1 MFSPL
6 SWILTLLLVS
16 YGFMLIVCHW
26 ILFDSIHC
34 IATLFIG
41 VGIFISAIA
50 FVIICRMLLFP
61 LSTLRRI
68 KRQVNTFRR
77 KLARRRLFKYK
88 HAQDLEMK
96 RIIIDDCEDRQ
107 GLSEGNELPRKAE
120 SNKLISEN
128 SSILHAE
135 DVLGLNN
142 TEASKETL
150 GSKSN
155 NSGVIGKSKLNG
167 EFIYADPS
175 VSVLASATSFVSSGA
190 NLHDETTE
198 DGVFVRSIMTK
209 QPKNKRVK
217 SSDNSKHG
225 SRFFSIIGDCASIT
239 ESSLNFNEEGGI
251 NSNRLN
257 TIRSR
262 AIHLYDRY
270 FLRGLTAFFS
280 KDFVQ
285 VALFLINIVWALLW
299 ALDSTY
305 LTRNSFKDPW
315 RVKKGAETLLLF
327 EGAFLWI
334 ADISLLYKILEE
346 ISLLSRGINGIITLK
361 YLITSTTFIPL
372 LEMLTTS
379 PILLLMKQSIGS
391 GSVTTLFMM
400 GFLRYFRVINPVPI
414 LAIVLSW
421 SSEVMRICI
430 VIIWT
435 IACVVLGFSGAMMII
450 ESPKPNFT
458 TLFDYFYF
466 TIITISTVGYGDYT
480 PSNFVSRLI
489 CIILIVF
496 TIIYVPNQ
504 ISKLVQLAQT
514 PPETVGVCNI
524 GVYDES
530 IFERDHI
537 HTTLVLVIGS
547 PSVKHLSYLLMEL
560 NQLNTN
566 IDYIRQF
573 NGKSGN
579 IIRYQPIVMLLT
591 NSDPRDYSALVKNS
605 QQALHTQLFVKKIK
619 NVESLKEDIDSI
631 KGFIYA
637 IYFWSDA
644 INAKVFSSGNVPQN
658 DCDNTHG
665 ANITE
670 HQSNKTEY
678 GGSNKLFSADR
689 VLDLERNTI
698 MTWYAVR
705 KFLDLKEYEFLYRS
719 KETGLLYSSSNSILG
734 KKSKNSDRKVNEYP
748 DPLCI
753 NSVIVFNGENSDFK
767 LDNALRDDHFYDLYG
782 IQDINTARRNVMT
795 NNPNL
800 QAPKNPEE
808 ISSYLFYLSRVSGS
822 DHQSN
827 MTKITNVVRD
837 RLSIEMN
844 KRPTSTRKNS
854 KSTIDEQKGSYT
866 PVYIAEI
873 RSRLLAKTAL
883 CPGFSTLLTNLF
895 NTIKIED
902 LELGESLH
910 NSINGIINE
919 CGGHRAH
926 HEYEGF
932 VSEYPRRQ
940 SRALS
945 EDTDLHELD
954 RMSALEMDFSELE
967 KGALNRMATID
978 ETLLYSTLDTASQ
991 SGILTRDYIRGT
1003 HCELMEIPLP
1013 SHLEGMQFLQI
1024 ASYIFEVH
1032 SMICIGIAVD
1042 VCEETSINR
1051 GGSNNSDFGSGN
1063 EELNSEFDDSIAGKS
1078 CEDDD
1083 HYNFIITSEDED
1095 YRENSNSNSEKNTTE
1110 IDSLESPNKDSIENG
1125 NFGTAQSKFKR
1136 LKLFPNK
1143 LKPTKSDEKNHGKFN
1158 LRSSIRSKPV
1168 KEEVKIFGI
1177 CKKKRILNPSDFI
1190 VGKRWKYGDMI
1201 IEEDAEI
1208 SLLIISNSRRKAFS
1222 FIHEKDNLDKKTERY
1237 KEPIVPKA
1245 KQTLNYVRLCL
1256 QGKTKLINNKLII
1269 PSWRVET
1276 PITPRIRKIE
1286 SSAGNSNQLR
1296 GQPPSPIHRELKYS
1310 KISKIEKISML
1321 CPSKIQGY
1329 IHGTTFILLVCEW
1342 PECLEEFLNGI
1353 ILNRSI
1359 PVGWDSYR
1367 YSNQRFRTSVP
1378 ISTQSLILSTIIV
1391 FLSNDSN
1398 ENYLQRPIVPP
1409 GCIGVYVKGSSSN
1422 DEDLIRSG
1430 LFYAHSIVVC
1440 SSNSVNSDSKV
1451 VTTCWRIHS
1460 LINMKIQA
1468 EVVLLKSKGSKFNN
1482 TCPLPK
1488 LKRKDSSKL
1497 DRNVDESKNKDLR
1510 LFDAKW
1516 NLWQWKV
1523 TANLAQITK
1532 KWLFEGGHLPP
1543 CFFPAIIADIR
1554 FEESLPLL
1562 DNTSWISLNEW
1573 DFSTCP
1579 TVISGRVLTTDMLI
1593 PIVFRNVRINPL
1605 LATSDSMKPLL
1616 GYNEKYNFFN
1626 SPVVYNDQLS
1636 SVDNPNSGLKKFYT
1650 GVSRIMPDCDS
1661 LPDYTEWG
1669 SLELISVPER
1679 FHGSCFS
1686 TLFKEMLIISGIVT
1700 VGIVRIIGNNMDVP
1714 ETLINQINLD
1724 ENIHTQINQP
1734 YRPKLNRSAPK
1745 FNINNRVLLLS
1756 PHPKHTI
1763 SKFDLIYVVTPVSKV
1778 Y

>member
-6 SWILTLLLVS
+6 SWILILLLVS
-16 YGFMLIVCHW
+16 YGFMLVVCHW
-26 ILFDSIHC
+26 LLFDSIQC
-34 IATLFIG
+34 IVTLFIG
-41 VGIFISAIA
+41 IGIFIFAVA
-50 FVIICRMLLFP
+50 FVIICRLLFFP
-61 LSTLRRI
+61 ISTLRII
-68 KRQVNTFRR
+68 KRQVNAFRR
-77 KLARRRLFKYK
+77 KLARRRIYKFKQV
-88 HAQDLEMK
+88 QDFEMQ
-96 RIIIDDCEDRQ
+96 RIIIDDGEERR
-107 GLSEGNELPRKAE
+107 GLPERKEHPKRADSRKLTLEG
-120 SNKLISEN
+120 ST
-128 SSILHAE
+128 ILHAE
-135 DVLGLNN
+135 EVLGTNIK
-142 TEASKETL
+142 EISKETL
-150 GSKSN
+150 GSKGNGS
-155 NSGVIGKSKLNG
+155 VVKVRSKLNG

-175 VSVLASATSFVSSGA
+175 ISVLASATSFVSSGA
-190 NLHDETTE
+190 NLHEETTE
-198 DGVFVRSIMTK
+198 DGTFVRSITTK
-209 QPKNKRVK
+209 PLKHKKTR
-217 SSDNSKHG
+217 SSGFSGHG
-225 SRFFSIIGDCASIT
+225 SKLFSFSEECTPIREAN
-239 ESSLNFNEEGGI
+239 LNFNEEGGI
-251 NSNRLN
+251 HTNKLNS
-257 TIRSR
+257 IRSR

-305 LTRNSFKDPW
+305 LTRSSFKDPW
-315 RVKKGAETLLLF
+315 KVKKGAEHLLLL

-379 PILLLMKQSIGS
+379 PILLLMKYSIGS

-400 GFLRYFRVINPVPI
+400 GFLRYFRVLNPVPI
-414 LAIVLSW
+414 LAVVLSW

-450 ESPKPNFT
+450 ESPRPNFT

-514 PPETVGVCNI
+514 PPDTVGVCNI

-537 HTTLVLVIGS
+537 HTTLILVIGS

-619 NVESLKEDIDSI
+619 NVESLKEDIESI

-644 INAKVFSSGNVPQN
+644 INAKVFSSGNVVHT
-658 DCDNTHG
+658 DCSDSPHA
-665 ANITE
+665 ANISE
-670 HQSNKTEY
+670 IPNIKVEY
-678 GGSNKLFSADR
+678 CGDKLFTPDR
-689 VLDLERNTI
+689 VLDLERNTMMI
-698 MTWYAVR
+698 WYAVR
-705 KFLDLKEYEFLYRS
+705 KFLDLKDYEFLYRS
-719 KETGLLYSSSNSILG
+719 KETGLLHSSSNSILG
-734 KKSKNSDRKVNEYP
+734 RKRKGPNQKLHGYP
-748 DPLCI
+748 DALCI

-782 IQDINTARRNVMT
+782 IQDINKARRNVMT
-795 NNPNL
+795 NHPNL

-827 MTKITNVVRD
+827 MSRITNMVRD
-837 RLSIEMN
+837 RMSIEAN
-844 KRPTSTRKNS
+844 KKLSLSKGSTSTIYEQQ
-854 KSTIDEQKGSYT
+854 KSSYT

-883 CPGFSTLLTNLF
+883 CPGFSTILTNLF

-919 CGGHRAH
+919 CGGHTVYQGY
-926 HEYEGF
+926 YEDS
-932 VSEYPRRQ
+932 VSGYAMKQ
-940 SRALS
+940 SRTVS
-945 EDTDLHELD
+945 KDTDLLDLD
-954 RMSALEMDFSELE
+954 RVSALDIEFSELE
-967 KGALNRMATID
+967 KGALNKMATID
-978 ETLLYSTLDTASQ
+978 EALLYSSLDTASQ

-1024 ASYIFEVH
+1024 ASYIFETH

-1042 VCEETSINR
+1042 VCEETNINR
-1051 GGSNNSDFGSGN
+1051 EDSVDVNLISDSDESMAGSSY
-1063 EELNSEFDDSIAGKS
+1063 
-1078 CEDDD
+1078 EDDE

-1095 YRENSNSNSEKNTTE
+1095 DRDSNHRNSEKSSPE
-1110 IDSLESPNKDSIENG
+1110 ERESSNKDSTENENADSG
-1125 NFGTAQSKFKR
+1125 QSRFKR
-1136 LKLFPNK
+1136 LRLFPNK
-1143 LKPTKSDEKNHGKFN
+1143 LRQTRTEEKARGRLSFGGSA
-1158 LRSSIRSKPV
+1158 RSKSIRDGV
-1168 KEEVKIFGI
+1168 NIFGV
-1177 CKKKRILNPSDFI
+1177 CKKKRILNPSDYI
-1190 VGKRWKYGDMI
+1190 AGRRWKYGDMI
-1201 IEEDAEI
+1201 IEENAEV

-1222 FIHEKDNLDKKTERY
+1222 FIHEKDNIDKKTERY
-1237 KEPIVPKA
+1237 KEPIVPRA
-1245 KQTLNYVRLCL
+1245 RQTLNYIRLCL
-1256 QGKTKLINNKLII
+1256 QGKTKLLNNQLII

-1276 PITPRIRKIE
+1276 PVTPRIRKME
-1286 SSAGNSNQLR
+1286 TSTQNSSQLK
-1296 GQPPSPIHRELKYS
+1296 GEPPSPIHRELKYS
-1310 KISKIEKISML
+1310 KVSKIERIGML
-1321 CPSKIQGY
+1321 FPSKIEGY
-1329 IHGTTFILLVCEW
+1329 IHGTTFILLVCGW

-1353 ILNRSI
+1353 VLNRSI

-1367 YSNQRFRTSVP
+1367 YSNQRFKTGVP
-1378 ISTQSLILSTIIV
+1378 VSSRSLILSTIIV
-1391 FLSNDSN
+1391 FLSNDPN
-1398 ENYLQRPIVPP
+1398 ENYLQKTVVPP
-1409 GCIGVYVKGSSSN
+1409 GCVGVYIKGSSSN

-1440 SSNSVNSDSKV
+1440 SSNSINSDSKV

-1460 LINMKIQA
+1460 LINMKVQA
-1468 EVVLLKSKGSKFNN
+1468 EIVLLRSKNFKFRNTTFITPRLHKKNSSRSEKSSI
-1482 TCPLPK
+1482 
-1488 LKRKDSSKL
+1488 
-1497 DRNVDESKNKDLR
+1497 ESKYKELK
-1510 LFDAKW
+1510 LFDARW

-1523 TANLAQITK
+1523 TTNLAQTTK

-1626 SPVVYNDQLS
+1626 SPLTYDSQCMTPET
-1636 SVDNPNSGLKKFYT
+1636 PNSGVKRLCT
-1650 GVSRIMPDCDS
+1650 AVSRVIPDGDS

-1669 SLELISVPER
+1669 SLELISMPER

-1686 TLFKEMLIISGIVT
+1686 TLFKEMLEISGIVT
-1700 VGIVRIIGNNMDVP
+1700 IGVVRIIGNNIDFS
-1714 ETLINQINLD
+1714 ETMLSQIKLEESMEAGSSTFSKPRRPNL
-1724 ENIHTQINQP
+1724 
-1734 YRPKLNRSAPK
+1734 SGAAPK

-1756 PHPKHTI
+1756 PHPKHTV
-1763 SKFDLIYVVTPVSKV
+1763 SKYDLIYVVTPVSKI